1 MQGSRFIQS
10 VVSLLLLLGSLI
22 LINVLANF
30 YYGSIDLT
38 EDKRFTLNPATYE
51 LVDELDDVL
60 TVEVLLEGD
69 FPSSFKRLQDATQNL
84 LSELRSRNSN
94 VQVRWVDPMSGTEQ
108 ENIENGERLSKDGI
122 FPLNLTQAAR
132 GGNSRKAMLAF
143 PYAILRYQQQ
153 MRVVPLLE
161 TTGGYNKDYTRMEAI
176 NPSINLLEYKIA
188 NAILKLAFQD
198 RPRMVLTTGHGELQR
213 PFTESLEA
221 AMFEYYDI
229 ARLNMD
235 NITHI
240 DSLIDVVVI
249 PKPTSPFPEKH
260 LFMIDQYI
268 MRGGKVLWLVDA
280 LNMESDSLQ
289 RRGVFMPTEHPLDI
303 NNLLFNYGVRINPN
317 LVLDWESSVI
327 PVNVSPT
334 AERPQIEGRKWFYHP
349 KAYPY
354 MTPLDAQ
361 ETGNNTIQHPIVQ
374 NLDFVDTRYPA
385 SIDTIKTKNY
395 IKKTPLLRSSP
406 YSKVQFP
413 PVRVSIDLMQQ
424 GLRQVDF
431 TKGNQNIAVLLEGAF
446 SSYYTNR
453 VTPEMAAGLRQLG
466 QPFQAEGVPTKMIV
480 ISDGDIAK
488 NALDPNSKDRRRP
501 TPLPLGVNP
510 FDGYQYAN
518 KDFLMNCLEYLIDS
532 KGIIAARNKQIKL
545 RPLDQERAYNEEL
558 KWQLINL
565 LLPLLVLF
573 LFGIGYLI
581 VRRQRFAK

>member
-1 MQGSRFIQS
+1 MQGSRFVQS
-10 VVSLLLLLGSLI
+10 VVSLLLLLASLL
-22 LINVLANF
+22 LINILSSF
-30 YYGSIDLT
+30 YYGSLDLT

-51 LVDELDDVL
+51 LVDDLDEVL

-69 FPSSFKRLQDATQNL
+69 FPSSFKRLQSATQDL

-94 VQVRWVDPMSGTEQ
+94 IEVRWIDPMAGTEQ

-122 FPLNLTQAAR
+122 FPLNLTQSAR

-143 PYAILRYQQQ
+143 PYIVLRYQKQ

-198 RPRMVLTTGHGELQR
+198 RPRMLLTTGHGELQR
-213 PFTESLEA
+213 PFTDGLES

-229 ARLNMD
+229 GRLDLD
-235 NITHI
+235 NVTHI
-240 DSLIDVVVI
+240 DTLVDVVVI
-249 PKPTSPFPEKH
+249 PKPTRPFPEKH
-260 LFMIDQYI
+260 LFMIDQYV
-268 MRGGKVLWLVDA
+268 MRGGKILWLVDA
-280 LNMESDSLQ
+280 LNMEADSLK
-289 RRGVFMPTEHPLDI
+289 RLGVFMPTAHQLDI

-317 LVLDWESSVI
+317 LIMDWESSVI

-334 AERPQIEGRKWFYHP
+334 AQRPQIEGRKWFYHS

-361 ETGNNTIQHPIVQ
+361 ETGDNTIPHPIVQ

-385 SIDTIKTKNY
+385 SIDTIKTSTY
-395 IKKTPLLRSSP
+395 IKKTPLLRTSS

-413 PVRVSIDLMQQ
+413 PVRVSIDIMQQ
-424 GLRQVDF
+424 GLRQADF
-431 TKGNQNIAVLLEGAF
+431 TKGNQNVAVLLEGSF
-446 SSYYTNR
+446 SSYYKNR
-453 VTPEMAAGLRQLG
+453 VTPAMKEGLVQLG
-466 QPFQAEGVPTKMIV
+466 QPFMEKGIPTKMIV

-488 NALDPNSKDRRRP
+488 NALDPKNRQRP

-518 KDFLMNCLEYLIDS
+518 KDFLMNCMEYLIDN

-545 RPLDQERAYNEEL
+545 RPLDQERAYDEEL

-565 LLPLLVLF
+565 ILPLFILVI
-573 LFGIGYLI
+573 FGMVYAFI
-581 VRRQRFAK
+581 RRQRFAQ

>member
-10 VVSLLLLLGSLI
+10 VVSLLLLLASLV
-22 LINVLANF
+22 LINVLSSF

-51 LVDELDDVL
+51 LVEDLEDVL

-69 FPSSFKRLQDATQNL
+69 FPSSFKRLQNATQDL
-84 LSELRSRNSN
+84 LSELRSHNSN
-94 VQVRWVDPMSGTEQ
+94 VQVRWVDPMSGTEE
-108 ENIENGERLSKDGI
+108 ENIENGKRLAKDGI
-122 FPLNLTQAAR
+122 YPLNLTQSAR
-132 GGNSRKAMLAF
+132 GGNSKKAMLAF

-188 NAILKLAFQD
+188 NAILKLAFQE

-213 PFTESLEA
+213 PFTDGLES

-229 ARLNMD
+229 ARLDMD
-235 NITHI
+235 KITHI
-240 DSLIDVVVI
+240 DTLIDVVII
-249 PKPTSPFPEKH
+249 PKPTQTFPEKH
-260 LFMIDQYI
+260 LFMIDQYV
-268 MRGGKVLWLVDA
+268 MRGGKVLWLIDA
-280 LNMESDSLQ
+280 LNMEADSLK
-289 RRGVFMPTEHPLDI
+289 RMGVFMPSAHELDI
-303 NNLLFNYGVRINPN
+303 NNLLFNYGVRVNPN

-334 AERPQIEGRKWFYHP
+334 PNNPQIEGRKWFYHP

-361 ETGNNTIQHPIVQ
+361 ETGDNTIPHPIVQ

-385 SIDTIKTKNY
+385 SIDTIKTRTY

-413 PVRVSIDLMQQ
+413 PVRVSIDIMQQ
-424 GLRQVDF
+424 GLRQADF
-431 TKGNQNIAVLLEGAF
+431 NKGNQNIAVLLEGAF
-446 SSYYTNR
+446 SSYYKNR
-453 VTPEMAAGLRQLG
+453 VTPEMQQGLEQLG
-466 QPFQAEGVPTKMIV
+466 QPFIAQGEPTKMIV
-480 ISDGDIAK
+480 VADGDIAK
-488 NALDPNSKDRRRP
+488 NALDPQNRRKP

-545 RPLDQERAYNEEL
+545 RPLDQERAYEEET

-565 LLPLLVLF
+565 LLPLVVL
-573 LFGIGYLI
+573 LIFGIGYTF
-581 VRRQRFAK
+581 VRRQRFAR